1 MFRRRL
7 LYEKLLAFLKCKKWF
22 EPHWEVIWSVCRI
35 YQATNTVTLKRAS
48 EEQTCCVQQC
58 RYVRTCIYVG
68 GWDLRDNHLTK
79 KIRARPSC
87 VPPSSRVLFVVKV
100 FFSRDSFG
108 LSCISQKLGKIST
121 EAWTHG
127 FSIMSN
133 VLDFNHHLRSVMDWP
148 LRIKMWMNAYLAGCL

>member
-1 MFRRRL
+1 MFSRRL

-48 EEQTCCVQQC
+48 EEQTCCVQHC
-58 RYVRTCIYVG
+58 RYVRTCMYVG

-87 VPPSSRVLFVVKV
+87 VPPSSRVLFVLKV
-100 FFSRDSFG
+100 FFRKKKILACFIPCSARCEIDSTCQIWPYVCAR
-108 LSCISQKLGKIST
+108 LSLVPHHHI
-121 EAWTHG
+121 
-127 FSIMSN
+127 N
-133 VLDFNHHLRSVMDWP
+133 VPF
-148 LRIKMWMNAYLAGCL
+148 